1 MNDDDLRTAFAQLRE
16 SESKDVPPFL
26 SGVPVPSPAR
36 HNLRLA
42 FVAALLVLLVAVG
55 YFGRKREVMTTT
67 SISTWRAPTDFLLR
81 TPGRE
86 LIDSVPQLTPQI
98 PGGRS

>member
-1 MNDDDLRTAFAQLRE
+1 MNDDDLRNAFAQLRE
-16 SESKDVPPFL
+16 SESRNVPPFR
-26 SGVPVPSPAR
+26 VAAR
-36 HNLRLA
+36 PQRSFRLA
-42 FVAALLVLLVAVG
+42 FVAAMLVLLIAVG
-55 YFGRKREVMTTT
+55 YLTRNRPQMPPNTT